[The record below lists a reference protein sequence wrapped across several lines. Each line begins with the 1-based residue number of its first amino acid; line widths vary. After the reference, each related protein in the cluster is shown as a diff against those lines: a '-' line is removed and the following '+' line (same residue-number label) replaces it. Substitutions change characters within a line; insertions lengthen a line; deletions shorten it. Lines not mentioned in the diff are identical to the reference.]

1 MHFGKTSKQFTEF
14 LEKLG
19 SKKTKALSFW
29 RVFIQEQQLVIK
41 VRTKTF
47 PFWCQLTCLAFLLR
61 GQMNWGLKIYRRAY
75 KTQWFEKKTAES

>member
-1 MHFGKTSKQFTEF
+1 MKPFFRINATITWVF
-14 LEKLG
+14 
-19 SKKTKALSFW
+19 AAYCLSFW

-61 GQMNWGLKIYRRAY
+61 SQMNWGLKIYRRAY